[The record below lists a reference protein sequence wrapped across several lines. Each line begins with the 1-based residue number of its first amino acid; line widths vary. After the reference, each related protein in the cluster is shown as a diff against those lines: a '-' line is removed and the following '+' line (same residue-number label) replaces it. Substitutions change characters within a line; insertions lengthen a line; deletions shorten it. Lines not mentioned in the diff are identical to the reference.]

1 MEHFLENLF
10 AWLPGGRLYYVILF
24 SAALLE
30 SIVLAGLL
38 VPGSTLL
45 VFAGFLVAHGKGDLP
60 TVVAVAQA
68 GAFLGDAIS
77 YLLGGRIG
85 RKLLT
90 TAPFRKR
97 LRLIRK
103 AELFFA
109 GHGGKS
115 LFFGRFMGPLRGA
128 VPFVAGL
135 ARMSPGTFLAY
146 TLFSSVL
153 WGLAYPGLGYLGAAS
168 WQGIQ
173 RWTGRLSLL
182 LGSLLVLLVLNA
194 LFWKKIFP
202 RLVERG
208 GNLWIRVS
216 RAWSRLLETAPLQN
230 FADRHP
236 RLWEFLAGRFSL
248 RRGSGLYLTVGLTV
262 SGLFSGCFFWLSENL
277 GFFQSLDGLVYQM
290 AGHYRHPLADR
301 FLIFLTS
308 LGDIPVLLLLA
319 GAILVWLVLNNRDF
333 SAAILLAGSGGGQL
347 LVSLT
352 KLFFNRERPIPYF
365 PELAPE
371 SYSFP
376 SGHAFSALVLGGL
389 LVYFLLGTV
398 RNWQIRLRLIIT
410 ASFAVLLIGLSRCY
424 LGLHWLSDVLAG
436 FLLATI
442 WLTFLLTALEIR
454 RRFAGEFPWRTG
466 WQPLRLTARQRW
478 AILIPAFSAAM
489 LGILY
494 YILTRP
500 GIF

>member
-10 AWLPGGRLYYVILF
+10 AWLPGGGLYYAILF

-30 SIVLAGLL
+30 AIVLAGLF

-45 VFAGFLVAHGKGDLP
+45 IFAGFLVAHGKGDLP
-60 TVVAVAQA
+60 TVIAAAQA
-68 GAFLGDAIS
+68 GAFFGDAVS

-85 RKLLT
+85 QKLLT
-90 TAPFRKR
+90 TPPFRKH

-109 GHGGKS
+109 DHGGKS
-115 LFFGRFMGPLRGA
+115 LFFGRFTGPLRGT

-135 ARMSPGTFLAY
+135 ARMSPGAFLAC
-146 TLFSSVL
+146 TLVSSML

-173 RWTGRLSLL
+173 QWAGRLSLL
-182 LGSLLVLLVLNA
+182 LGSLLVLLVLNG

-208 GNLWIRVS
+208 SKLWIRVS
-216 RAWSRLLETAPLQN
+216 RAWSKFLRTAPLRS
-230 FADRHP
+230 FAERHP
-236 RLWEFLAGRFSL
+236 RLWDFLAGRFSL
-248 RRGSGLYLTVGLTV
+248 KRGSGLYLTVGLTV
-262 SGLFSGCFFWLSENL
+262 SALFSSCFFWLTENL
-277 GFFQSLDGLVYQM
+277 TIFRALDQLIYQM
-290 AGHYRHPLADR
+290 AGHYRHALADR
-301 FLIFLTS
+301 FLILITS
-308 LGDIPVLLLLA
+308 LGDIPVLLFLT
-319 GAILVWLVLNNRDF
+319 GAILLWLVLNNRDF
-333 SAAILLAGSGGGQL
+333 SAAILLAGIGGGQL

-352 KLFFNRERPIPYF
+352 KVFFNRERPVPYF
-365 PELAPE
+365 PELALE

-376 SGHAFSALVLGGL
+376 SGHAFSSLVLAGL

-410 ASFAVLLIGLSRCY
+410 ASFAGLLVGLSRCY

-436 FLLATI
+436 FLLAAI
-442 WLTFLLTALEIR
+442 WLTFLITALEIR
-454 RRFAGEFPWRTG
+454 RRFAGEFPWRSG
-466 WQPLRLTARQRW
+466 WQPLQLTVGHRR
-478 AILIPAFSAAM
+478 AILVPAFSAAM
-489 LGILY
+489 LGILFY
-494 YILTRP
+494 LLNRP